1 MKHNLDDDEFNA
13 LLGMFGS
20 QQAKFK
26 KLRPQTISF
35 KISYCFV
42 NIYSVVIIAIY
53 FILTNF
59 FAGHANQ
66 DFLQSGYMD
75 VLDGRTLGLLFLLF
89 AFNATFFVGQ
99 GFRLLPI
106 IMLVYLANSSFDGL
120 VLVFGDYSMKDIP
133 IFAGF
138 FLTSPLLMLGL
149 LYAVFKYDP
158 SV

>member
-1 MKHNLDDDEFNA
+1 
-13 LLGMFGS
+13 
-20 QQAKFK
+20 
-26 KLRPQTISF
+26 
-35 KISYCFV
+35 
-42 NIYSVVIIAIY
+42 
-53 FILTNF
+53 
-59 FAGHANQ
+59 
-66 DFLQSGYMD
+66 MD

-99 GFRLLPI
+99 GFRLVPI

-149 LYAVFKYDP
+149 LYAAFKYDP
-158 SV
+158 CV